1 MSLSQN
7 INSYIDDTVSKYI
20 RIIST
25 KYNIDYDSLISEWK
39 GGCEQK
45 TANVETTK
53 TSVRKVVLPP
63 ETKVESKSNEKVH
76 ETKVESKSSE
86 TNESLMLLTKQELQ
100 EKCRKAGVRSSGT
113 KNELVKYL
121 LEKKPVKTTQTK
133 MPEFIKQTSPQEEKK
148 TEQKQTII
156 KKISESQPVFNIR
169 RNKFNNYEDINTGF
183 VFDNLSKKV
192 IGKQNSD
199 GSVSDLTK
207 EDINICNKY
216 KFKYVLP
223 ANLDKNTRT
232 EDVKVEELDE
242 EEEEADDGGE
252 EVVEEE
258 VEVEVEV
265 EPEAVDD
272 EDVEDDDAEE
282 EELLE
287 EEEDIIEDDE

>member
-20 RIIST
+20 RIIAT
-25 KYNIDYDSLISEWK
+25 KYNLDYNSLISEWK
-39 GGCEQK
+39 GGCEQV
-45 TANVETTK
+45 VEPVKPKPTLSK
-53 TSVRKVVLPP
+53 IVVEAKS
-63 ETKVESKSNEKVH
+63 ETKVESKVS
-76 ETKVESKSSE
+76 ETD
-86 TNESLMLLTKQELQ
+86 TNESLMLLTKNELQ
-100 EKCRKAGVRSSGT
+100 ERCKKAGVRSSGT

-121 LEKKPVKTTQTK
+121 LEKKTQKTTQTK
-133 MPEFIKQTSPQEEKK
+133 MPEFIKQTSLPQEEKK
-148 TEQKQTII
+148 TEQQKQTII
-156 KKISESQPVFNIR
+156 KKISASQPVFNIR

-192 IGKQNSD
+192 IGKQNPD
-199 GSVSDLTK
+199 GRISDLTK

-223 ANLDKNTRT
+223 NNLDKNTRT

-258 VEVEVEV
+258 VEVEVEA
-265 EPEAVDD
+265 EHVDD
-272 EDVEDDDAEE
+272 EADEDIEDDDAEE
-282 EELLE
+282 ELL
-287 EEEDIIEDDE
+287 EEEDIIEEDE

>member
-25 KYNIDYDSLISEWK
+25 KYNLDYNSLISEWK
-39 GGCEQK
+39 GGCEQVEK
-45 TANVETTK
+45 KPVKVETAKIITSQSKPTANKVAVETD
-53 TSVRKVVLPP
+53 
-63 ETKVESKSNEKVH
+63 
-76 ETKVESKSSE
+76 

-100 EKCRKAGVRSSGT
+100 ERCKKAGVRSSGT
-113 KNELVKYL
+113 KNDLVKYL
-121 LEKKPVKTTQTK
+121 LEKKPAKTTQTK
-133 MPEFIKQTSPQEEKK
+133 MPEFIKQSSSQEEKK

-156 KKISESQPVFNIR
+156 KKITSSQAVFNIR

-183 VFDNLSKKV
+183 VFNNISKKV

-199 GSVSDLTK
+199 GTISDLTK

-223 ANLDKNTRT
+223 TNLDKNTRT
-232 EDVKVEELDE
+232 DDVKVEELDE
-242 EEEEADDGGE
+242 EEEEVDDGGE

-258 VEVEVEV
+258 VEVEVE
-265 EPEAVDD
+265 PVDD
-272 EDVEDDDAEE
+272 EEGEDIEDDDAEE

-287 EEEDIIEDDE
+287 EEDIIEDDE